1 MNKINEILNSIIEG
15 DTVEQLKLIPSNS
28 IDLIFADPPYFMQT
42 EGILLRSEGTPFHGV
57 DDEWDKFDDY
67 EHYDEFCKQWL
78 TECHRI
84 LKKDG
89 CIWVIGAFQ
98 NIYRIGYLM
107 QNIGFWILND
117 VVWSK
122 PNPVPNFKGTRFT
135 NSSET
140 MLWCTKN
147 KESRYTF
154 NYKTMKHLN
163 NDKQMKSV
171 WNIGICIGNER
182 IKNDEGKKAHNTQK
196 PEELL
201 FNVIISSSKHGDI
214 VCDPFMG
221 SGTTGAVAKK
231 LGRNFI
237 GIEREK
243 DYVQLANNR
252 IGKVITEDNDIV
264 RNTFDIKPPKVSM
277 KELVIKGYL
286 KSGDTLYDKK
296 KIYQATLMNDGNL
309 SYDGLNGS
317 IHKISAHI
325 LKLTNNNGWDYWYI
339 EHGNDLISID
349 CIRNE
354 YRTKE
359 LIID

>member
-1 MNKINEILNSIIEG
+1 MYKLNEILNKIIEG
-15 DTVEQLKLIPSNS
+15 DTVEKLKLIPSNS

-42 EGILLRSEGTPFHGV
+42 EGVLLRTEGTPFDGV
-57 DDEWDKFDDY
+57 DDKWDKFDDY
-67 EHYDEFCKQWL
+67 EQYDDFCKQWL

-122 PNPVPNFKGTRFT
+122 SNPVPNFKGTRFT
-135 NSSET
+135 NSNET

-147 KESRYTF
+147 KDSRYTF

-171 WNIGICIGNER
+171 WNIGICIGSER

-243 DYVQLANNR
+243 DYVQLANHR
-252 IGKVITEDNDIV
+252 IDKVIPEENDV
-264 RNTFDIKPPKVSM
+264 VTNTFDVKPPKVSM

-286 KSGDTLYDKK
+286 KAGDILYDKK
-296 KIYQATLMNDGNL
+296 KIYQAT
-309 SYDGLNGS
+309 GL
-317 IHKISAHI
+317 
-325 LKLTNNNGWDYWYI
+325 
-339 EHGNDLISID
+339 
-349 CIRNE
+349 
-354 YRTKE
+354 
-359 LIID
+359 